1 MTNYEYVKTLSME
14 DMAELITNPEL
25 YIPKEYI
32 KGYTA
37 TVYGIEQWLKK
48 EREEK

>member
-1 MTNYEYVKTLSME
+1 MTNFEYVKTLSME
-14 DMAELITNPEL
+14 DMAKLITDPEL
-25 YIPKEYI
+25 YIPKVYI
-32 KGYTA
+32 KGYTD